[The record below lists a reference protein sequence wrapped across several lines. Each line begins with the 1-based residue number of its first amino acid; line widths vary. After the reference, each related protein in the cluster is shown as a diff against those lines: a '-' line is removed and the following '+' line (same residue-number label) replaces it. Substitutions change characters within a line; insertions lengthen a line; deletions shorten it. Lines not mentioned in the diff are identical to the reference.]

1 MRICTVKGCNV
12 KHQAKGL
19 CSFHY
24 ARFVRHGDTS
34 SILRKYAPNLHGM
47 TGASILK
54 AWENMRNRCLKKE
67 NPSFHRYGGRGIK
80 ICDRWLNSFEN
91 FYADMGDRPE
101 GMEIDRRNNDGNYE
115 PDNCRW
121 ATPREN
127 TRNSTTAKLN
137 TEAVKVIKYALK
149 YMNITPKRLAEIH
162 GISVNT
168 IYGISSGTIWTDV
181 VIN

>member
-1 MRICTVKGCNV
+1 MRICTVEGCNV

-47 TGASILK
+47 TGTSIHK
-54 AWENMRNRCLKKE
+54 AWENMRDRCLNKVSPVFK
-67 NPSFHRYGGRGIK
+67 NYGGRGIK
-80 ICDRWLNSFEN
+80 ICDRWLNFEN
-91 FYADMGDRPE
+91 FLEDMGERPKGMTLDRT
-101 GMEIDRRNNDGNYE
+101 DNDGDYE

-121 ATPREN
+121 VTQKENNRNRPAT
-127 TRNSTTAKLN
+127 KLN
-137 TEAVKVIKYALK
+137 TEAVKVIRYALK

-162 GISVNT
+162 GVTVNT
-168 IYGISSGTIWTDV
+168 IYGIRSGITWTDV